1 MSSMQITTKFLSVE
15 SHLERRIQPIYLM
28 DYESGKKYY
37 TVTSSILD
45 DEIDWS
51 MTDGGEKVRIP
62 INAYRT
68 RDQSGLWLF
77 GTGLQLGAKALASL
91 PRNVRVKELLFV
103 LGEECHEVEDGYR
116 VYAGL
121 VAIE

>member
-1 MSSMQITTKFLSVE
+1 MQITTKFLSVE

-91 PRNVRVKELLFV
+91 PRNIVVKELLFV
-103 LGEECHEVEDGYR
+103 LGEECYPVGDGYR
-116 VYAGL
+116 AFAGL
-121 VAIE
+121 VAIA